1 VTIIPMF
8 IFFQKLGWTGT
19 LLPLIVP
26 HFFGNAYNIFL
37 LRQYFMGMPYELDE
51 AAKIDGAS
59 AWEVFTQIILPNSRL
74 ALSAV
79 FMLHFL
85 FAWNDFYN
93 PLIFLSGNEKAN
105 VLSLGLSKFLQLHD
119 SQPNLLMGASLLT
132 MILPLVLFFLAQK
145 TFMQGIVLTGV
156 EK

>member
-1 VTIIPMF
+1 VTVIPTF
-8 IFFQKLGWTGT
+8 ILFQRIGWTGT

-51 AAKIDGAS
+51 AAKVDGAS
-59 AWEVFTQIILPNSRL
+59 PWQVFTRIILPNSRL
-74 ALSAV
+74 ALASV
-79 FMLHFL
+79 FLLHFL
-85 FAWNDFYN
+85 FAWNDFYS
-93 PLIFLSGNEKAN
+93 PLIFLSGNEN
-105 VLSLGLSKFLQLHD
+105 SYVISLGLQRFLQLHNG
-119 SQPNLLMGASLLT
+119 QPNLLMGASLLS